1 MGRAYSFLDVQATI
15 TGPGG
20 SFNLGNGAGAAEEG
34 IDIEMTEDK
43 NNMTVGADGTPM
55 HSLHAGKSGT
65 VTVRLLKTSP
75 VNAQLQAM
83 YDLQS
88 TSSALWGNNI
98 ITINNTASGDNDG
111 CRAVAFKKQPKNAYA
126 KDGGTNEWQFD
137 AGYIDQILGTY

>member
-15 TGPGG
+15 TGSGG

-98 ITINNTASGDNDG
+98 ITINNTASGDNVG
-111 CRAVAFKKQPKNAYA
+111 CRSVAFKKSPKNAYA
-126 KDGGTNEWQFD
+126 KDGGTNEWVFD
-137 AGYIDQILGTY
+137 AGSIDSILGTY